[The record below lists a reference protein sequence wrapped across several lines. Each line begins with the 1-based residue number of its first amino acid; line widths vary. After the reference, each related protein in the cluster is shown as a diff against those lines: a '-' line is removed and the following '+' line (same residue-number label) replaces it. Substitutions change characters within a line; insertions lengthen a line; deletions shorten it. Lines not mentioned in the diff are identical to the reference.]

1 MAIPE
6 PVGKQQEVVC
16 LGTKGHYVVLG
27 TAGSGKTTMA
37 IARAK
42 YLTQPRLPGQGAV
55 LLITFNKALM
65 RYIRSVAGHL
75 SPHIT
80 VENYHLFARGY
91 LNYRGLMSNASIV
104 SSAARTTFIA
114 SAVQEVSQRYQPHSF
129 FERSPKFFSDE
140 IKWMSGQNIKD
151 LPTYLDVRR
160 VGRADANLK
169 KSVRPLMWE
178 VRSQYLVNRA
188 ASNRLYDLDDI
199 AAAVSLAL
207 DGDKT
212 ARKYRH
218 VIIDEGQDLS
228 PEMVRSL
235 VKAVPGEGSV
245 TFFGDV
251 AQQIYGRGMSFRDA
265 GLKPTDVWKFS
276 QNYRNTRSIARLG
289 LLISKMPYY
298 AGETDMV
305 EPTSPAADGP
315 KPTLVKCVDA
325 NSEIRLISRITKE
338 HAKTRSVAILCRT
351 HALISAIKPYLPSSA
366 VALREDNDNWA
377 GNSGIFFGTYHAAK
391 GLEFDVVA
399 LPFVSKGAMPSAE
412 DIEADGEDAFAQDG
426 RLLYVGVTRARTDLI
441 LTYSNEISDL
451 LPSDPS
457 LYVMV
462 DDV

>member
-16 LGTKGHYVVLG
+16 LGTRGHHVVLG

-42 YLTQPRLPGQGAV
+42 YLTEPRLPGQGSV

-65 RYIRSVAGHL
+65 RYIRSVAGDL

-91 LNYRGLMSNASIV
+91 LRYRRLMSNRSII
-104 SSAARTTFIA
+104 SSGARTELIA
-114 SAVQEVSQRYQPHSF
+114 AAVQEVSQRYQPHPF

-140 IKWMSGQNIKD
+140 IKWISGQNIRDQDSYVK
-151 LPTYLDVRR
+151 VRR
-160 VGRADANLK
+160 VGRAEANLK
-169 KSVRPLMWE
+169 KLVRPLMWE
-178 VRSQYLVNRA
+178 VRDKYLEKRL
-188 ASNRLYDLDDI
+188 ASNYQYDLDDI

-207 DGDKT
+207 DEDKT

-228 PEMVRSL
+228 PEMLRSL
-235 VKAVPGEGSV
+235 AKVVPSDGSV

-265 GLKPTDVWKFS
+265 GLKPAEIWKFS
-276 QNYRNTRSIARLG
+276 HNYRNTLSIARLG
-289 LLISKMPYY
+289 LAISKMPYY

-315 KPTLVKCVDA
+315 KPMLVKCADKD
-325 NSEIRLISRITKE
+325 SEIRLISRITEK
-338 HAKTRSVAILCRT
+338 HATTKNLAILCRT
-351 HALISAIKPYLPSSA
+351 HALLSAIKPSLPLSA
-366 VALREDNDNWA
+366 VALQEDNDDWV
-377 GNSGIFFGTYHAAK
+377 GDSGIFFGTYHAAK
-391 GLEFDVVA
+391 GLEFDVVV
-399 LPFVSKGAMPSAE
+399 LPFVSKGAMPSIE
-412 DIEADGEDAFAQDG
+412 DIEADGDDAFAQDG

-451 LPSDPS
+451 LPPDAS
-457 LYVMV
+457 LYTRIENV
-462 DDV
+462 